1 MAGPNRDQ
9 PTGWGAE
16 TRGSSLLSFY
26 LIDTR
31 GPCAEALTVGLLLS
45 LGWFAVAWLGLAHG
59 GSKLL
64 PGRVV
69 RAATLRSEH
78 WTLADVWPSNSNELR
93 SESAPRPSW
102 RRSLFGKSH
111 DEAPLSRVP
120 SGSHSEAQLANGA
133 RTGEPPQRGNG
144 TPRLGNA
151 AQPPPA
157 TGSKDQI
164 VSSAPNATTSTPFK
178 IEAHSASQSPMLS
191 PPPGPQGGRA
201 TAIPELPE
209 HVLSSY
215 VGTYAGGPH
224 RQFRV
229 IVSLER
235 GRLTVSASAVRTAFL
250 VPISARSFLVDN
262 ETGCEIEFATGQA
275 RVVNSLDYIC
285 GGHGIAAYRQSGISH
300 TAGETERQARWWQ

>member
-1 MAGPNRDQ
+1 MSGPKRDQ
-9 PTGWGAE
+9 PVVWRAE
-16 TRGSSLLSFY
+16 TREISLPLFS

-64 PGRVV
+64 PGGVV
-69 RAATLRSEH
+69 RAAPLHSEH

-102 RRSLFGKSH
+102 RRSLFGRSR
-111 DEAPLSRVP
+111 DEVPLSRVQ
-120 SGSHSEAQLANGA
+120 SGNRSEAQLANGA
-133 RTGEPPQRGNG
+133 RAGEPPQRGTG
-144 TPRLGNA
+144 TPRVGNA

-157 TGSKDQI
+157 TGSRDQI
-164 VSSAPNATTSTPFK
+164 VSSAPNVTNSTPFK
-178 IEAHSASQSPMLS
+178 IETHSASQSPMLS
-191 PPPGPQGGRA
+191 QPPGPEGARA

-235 GRLTVSASAVRTAFL
+235 GRLTISANPVRTAFL
-250 VPISARSFLVDN
+250 TPVSARRFLVDN
-262 ETGCEIEFATGQA
+262 ETGCIIEFATGEA
-275 RVVNSLDYIC
+275 GGINSLDYIC
-285 GGHGIAAYRQSGISH
+285 GGQSMATYRQSGISH
-300 TAGETERQARWWQ
+300 TAGERDRQAR